1 MLWCAEETAILKI
14 SQTYNNRTFTAKNV
28 DGERSKCNKVY
39 VKENIKKVY
48 HALFD
53 EALEA
58 YNAKQTRADRRINNY
73 YEKIRTGKQ
82 EKLFHE
88 LIVQI
93 GNRDD
98 TNCGMVESIYAQLAL
113 ENICRDYGTL
123 SDGMAAEGD
132 A

>member
-58 YNAKQTRADRRINNY
+58 YNAKQTRADRRIDD
-73 YEKIRTGKQ
+73 YEKKMRKTEVQGLEQ
-82 EKLFHE
+82 EISEQKDKIASQSLMLE
-88 LIVQI
+88 INETALQSQQQI
-93 GNRDD
+93 
-98 TNCGMVESIYAQLAL
+98 S
-113 ENICRDYGTL
+113 
-123 SDGMAAEGD
+123 
-132 A
+132 